1 MSFTIVFSGALHA
14 LHSKPLSFT
23 FFISG
28 SQGIHINSQFT
39 VILKTKKNM
48 YNYINPTFQILKFIQ
63 DFSATINTTGTE
75 DLHNQNQTVWCPTF
89 LVILEQILTCN

>member
-1 MSFTIVFSGALHA
+1 
-14 LHSKPLSFT
+14 
-23 FFISG
+23 
-28 SQGIHINSQFT
+28 
-39 VILKTKKNM
+39 M

-89 LVILEQILTCN
+89 LVILEQILTCNWRFGTSNVKRKVKESKLYCCWESSASIIYDESSGREIGDIL